1 MHRIAA
7 TMTSHGELRS
17 WGCSC
22 IHNTS
27 VLISISHVDS
37 LNIPEE
43 GSLYQSMD
51 SCYGD
56 PMVPHANSVFL
67 SSPAAGSPVSWN
79 AFSSC
84 KPHYT
89 SWYFLNRHFVLQ
101 QSTAVMEIIR
111 FLVLKP
117 AYCHLQWWTPQPHHT
132 LSSSSGVM
140 VSKLDCH
147 KR

>member
-27 VLISISHVDS
+27 VLISNSHVGS

-43 GSLYQSMD
+43 GSLHRSMD
-51 SCYGD
+51 NCYGD
-56 PMVPHANSVFL
+56 HMVPHADSVFL
-67 SSPAAGSPVSWN
+67 SSQAAGSPVSWN

-89 SWYFLNRHFVLQ
+89 SWLLPEQAFC
-101 QSTAVMEIIR
+101 
-111 FLVLKP
+111 P
-117 AYCHLQWWTPQPHHT
+117 ATVDCCYEDHKVPGALAGI
-132 LSSSSGVM
+132 LSSPAVDSPAPSYAFVIFRSHGF
-140 VSKLDCH
+140 
-147 KR
+147 